1 MHRFVTGHLS
11 STGPRLFIHW
21 SYTSCQSEANV
32 FAKQRGE
39 AEAVHEL
46 DMTGGLNTKACSAVD
61 RSVSGAACRVA
72 TMLTN
77 SC

>member
-1 MHRFVTGHLS
+1 M
-11 STGPRLFIHW
+11 
-21 SYTSCQSEANV
+21 